1 MINYSY
7 SGTSRYNKVS
17 SLFGKP
23 WTKTTLPNPMINIS
37 PPKPHGIA
45 RLKNAF
51 GYSIKGL
58 QLAWQHEE
66 AFRLEIY
73 ILLFSIPLAGLI
85 GKNITDYVLLIGSLL
100 FLIIIELVNSAIE
113 AICDKI
119 SIANDELVGRSKDFG
134 AAAVFVAI
142 IGMVGT
148 WMVILTKN
156 WL

>member
-1 MINYSY
+1 MIN
-7 SGTSRYNKVS
+7 TPR
-17 SLFGKP
+17 
-23 WTKTTLPNPMINIS
+23 
-37 PPKPHGIA
+37 PKPYGIA

-51 GYSIKGL
+51 NYSIKGL

-73 ILLFSIPLAGLI
+73 ILLFGIPLAGLI
-85 GKNITDYVLLIGSLL
+85 GNDLTDYVLLIGSLL
-100 FLIIIELVNSAIE
+100 LLVIIELVNSAIE

-142 IGMVGT
+142 IGMLGT
-148 WMVILTKN
+148 WAIILTKN
-156 WL
+156 WS